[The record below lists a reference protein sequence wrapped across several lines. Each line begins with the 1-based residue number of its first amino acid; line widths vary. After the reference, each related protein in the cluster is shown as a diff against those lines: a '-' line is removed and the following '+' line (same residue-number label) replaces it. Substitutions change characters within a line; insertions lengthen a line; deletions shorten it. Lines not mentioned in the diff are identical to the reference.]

1 MSTVDKEAPMGPS
14 SSSDQ
19 EKHFTVFIRLPFPR
33 GDFVDPPPV
42 KWDAA
47 KDQRLW
53 DILSRASKGHE
64 IDCELIKSSAFSS
77 EQESN
82 GF

>member
-1 MSTVDKEAPMGPS
+1 MEPP

-19 EKHFTVFIRLPFPR
+19 EKRFTVFIRLPFPR

-64 IDCELIKSSAFSS
+64 IDCELMQSSIFSS
-77 EQESN
+77 GQETN